1 MRLVGVLSRRA
12 LTMLRCGGWDLA
24 HGVDAPLVRGVF
36 GDRFVANDEF
46 CRVSLSKFICAPV
59 NRVIIWQSIDRRAIV
74 IDIIMRM
81 IVDTL
86 HVFGQFG
93 ELL

>member
-12 LTMLRCGGWDLA
+12 FTMLRCGGWDLA

-59 NRVIIWQSIDRRAIV
+59 NRVIILQSIYRAIV